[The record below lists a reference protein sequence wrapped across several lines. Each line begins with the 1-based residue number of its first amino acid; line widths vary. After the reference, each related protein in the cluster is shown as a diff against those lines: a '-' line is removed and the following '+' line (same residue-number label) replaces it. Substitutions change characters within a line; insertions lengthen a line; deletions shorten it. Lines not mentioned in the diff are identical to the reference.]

1 MYSLS
6 VFMALLSGLWLQ
18 TRADIAQDRE
28 GLRQHTNT
36 SLADSA
42 AANSTS
48 DVLLSVFQKYGTG
61 DGTIDFHG
69 FEKLLTSLG
78 LGKVKIIEEDDD
90 LEHGHGKH
98 DYATHLDLIDHHDQS
113 TDDHIVRHE
122 YNHTVDR
129 TIKGQHPTGADI
141 SQTRSRAHGH
151 PRRHQHGSEDSDED
165 EHSAHPSDQHNDSV
179 QKLADDDH
187 RSSKQSINPARAKK
201 SQRLRVRDS
210 RSFLP
215 TKVDSAA
222 PGLVRRNV
230 PKQARTKHAET
241 GKHWHE
247 PHETDA
253 KCLSPK
259 EILNDFSAHTI
270 AISERQFL
278 HICPVLITQ
287 IDSRA
292 CIQHGNGTQ
301 VVRTEPLPGR
311 VGRGTVW
318 GWASLAITVI
328 SLVSLLAVAM
338 VPLTTRSFY
347 KYLITFLVALAV
359 GCLSGD
365 AVMHLIPHALGTHG
379 AHDEPVPGED
389 GHQSENES
397 RDAVWKGCVVLVGIF
412 SFFIM
417 EKAIGVVTSARN
429 QIKKK
434 DRRQLQNNLF
444 KNQENFVGYKL
455 STTFSEE
462 PEIELS
468 LLDKGVQCGQSHSH
482 GGQSHSHGDQSHSH
496 SGQSHSH
503 GGQSHSH
510 GDQSHSHGDQSHSHG
525 DQSHSHGGQSHS
537 HGGQSH
543 SHGGQSHSH
552 GDQSHS
558 HGDQFHS
565 HGDQSHSHGDQ
576 SHSHG
581 DQSHSHGDQS
591 HSHGDQSHSHG
602 GQSHSHGGQ
611 SHSHGGQS
619 HSHGDQSHSHGDQF
633 HSHGDQS
640 HSHGDQSHSHGDQS
654 HSHGGHSHDMNRN
667 AGIASV
673 AWMVIMGDG
682 LHNFAD
688 GVTIGAAFATSLTT
702 GLSTSIAVFCHELP
716 HELGDF
722 AILLKAGMSFKQAIT
737 YNLVSGIISFVGMA
751 VGVGIGKYNEVGPWV
766 FALSAGMFL
775 YIALVDMLPELLRGY
790 AEDEGDSCNLKKTSD
805 SACEHFL
812 LQSAGLVTGVVI
824 MLLIAVFE
832 DDLEKVL
839 EQ

>member
-1 MYSLS
+1 MYSLL
-6 VFMALLSGLWLQ
+6 VFMVLLSGLWLQ

-122 YNHTVDR
+122 HNHTVDR
-129 TIKGQHPTGADI
+129 TIKGQHPTGDDI

-165 EHSAHPSDQHNDSV
+165 EHGAHPSDQHNDSV

-259 EILNDFSAHTI
+259 EILNDFSAHTM

-365 AVMHLIPHALGTHG
+365 AVLHLIPHALGIHG
-379 AHDEPVPGED
+379 AHDEPVPGEN
-389 GHQSENES
+389 GHQSEGES

-429 QIKKK
+429 QIKRK

-444 KNQENFVGYKL
+444 ENQENFVGYKL

-468 LLDKGVQCGQSHSH
+468 LLDKGVQ
-482 GGQSHSHGDQSHSH
+482 
-496 SGQSHSH
+496 
-503 GGQSHSH
+503 
-510 GDQSHSHGDQSHSHG
+510 
-525 DQSHSHGGQSHS
+525 
-537 HGGQSH
+537 GGQSH

-558 HGDQFHS
+558 HG
-565 HGDQSHSHGDQ
+565 G
-576 SHSHG
+576 
-581 DQSHSHGDQS
+581 
-591 HSHGDQSHSHG
+591 
-602 GQSHSHGGQ
+602 
-611 SHSHGGQS
+611 
-619 HSHGDQSHSHGDQF
+619 
-633 HSHGDQS
+633 
-640 HSHGDQSHSHGDQS
+640 QS

-751 VGVGIGKYNEVGPWV
+751 VGVGIGKSNEVGPWV

>member
-1 MYSLS
+1 MYTLL
-6 VFMALLSGLWLQ
+6 VFMVLLSGLWLQ

-122 YNHTVDR
+122 HNHTVDR
-129 TIKGQHPTGADI
+129 TIKGQHPTGDDI

-165 EHSAHPSDQHNDSV
+165 EHGAHPSDQHNDSV

-259 EILNDFSAHTI
+259 EILNDFSAHTM

-365 AVMHLIPHALGTHG
+365 AVLHLIPHALGIHG
-379 AHDEPVPGED
+379 AHDEPVPGEN
-389 GHQSENES
+389 GHQSEGES

-429 QIKKK
+429 QIKRK

-444 KNQENFVGYKL
+444 ENQENFVGYKL

-468 LLDKGVQCGQSHSH
+468 LLDKGVQ
-482 GGQSHSHGDQSHSH
+482 GG
-496 SGQSHSH
+496 
-503 GGQSHSH
+503 
-510 GDQSHSHGDQSHSHG
+510 
-525 DQSHSHGGQSHS
+525 
-537 HGGQSH
+537 
-543 SHGGQSHSH
+543 
-552 GDQSHS
+552 
-558 HGDQFHS
+558 QFHS

-591 HSHGDQSHSHG
+591 HSNGGQSHSHG
-602 GQSHSHGGQ
+602 GQSHSNGGQFHSHGDQSHSHGGQ

-619 HSHGDQSHSHGDQF
+619 HSHGDQSHSHG
-633 HSHGDQS
+633 G
-640 HSHGDQSHSHGDQS
+640 QS

-751 VGVGIGKYNEVGPWV
+751 VGVGIGKSNEVGPWV